1 MNKLLLTLICSACI
15 FFITSKKM
23 KAGFIDFEE
32 FDVKHFETK
41 TIDEE
46 HYKHLKIQFESY
58 LNNPVP
64 EPNTMALLGIGL
76 LGLCVYKQKK

>member
-41 TIDEE
+41 TVE
-46 HYKHLKIQFESY
+46 KIQFESY